1 MTAISQVVVGVDD
14 GSAAA
19 HALEWTATVLAPSAT
34 INAVNAVS
42 PGVELAVAVV
52 QYDSAAIVARR
63 RRHLEND
70 WTAAARAT
78 GASIVCEVI
87 EDTPARALMRAATR
101 TGAEM
106 IVVGLKGRHLPHALT
121 GVVRDV
127 LSHATQPVVVVP
139 DGTRSHPTGA
149 VMVDV
154 GHAEHVRR
162 ALVWAAEFA
171 VDHGLALD
179 LVRAG
184 PRRRLFSL
192 DGLVERIAYSIDPDV
207 VKEWA
212 EQDLAELAR
221 QIQQT
226 TDEELAVSW
235 SVAGDGRHPRVVE
248 PGADTALLVLD
259 AHTDEGAHVASW
271 VHDTIKH
278 APCPV
283 AVFGTPLHPLVGL
296 PPIPG

>member
-1 MTAISQVVVGVDD
+1 MAHVVVGVDD

-34 INAVNAVS
+34 IHAVNAVS

-52 QYDSAAIVARR
+52 QYDSAGIVARR

-78 GASIVCEVI
+78 GATIVCDVI
-87 EDTPARALMRAATR
+87 EDTPVRALMRAADR
-101 TGAEM
+101 TGADM
-106 IVVGLKGRHLPHALT
+106 IVVGLKGRRVPHVLT

-127 LSHATQPVVVVP
+127 LAHAKHPVVVVP
-139 DGTRSHPTGA
+139 DGTGMEPAGA
-149 VMVDV
+149 VVVDV
-154 GHAEHVRR
+154 GHAEHVRE
-162 ALVWAAEFA
+162 ALRWAADFA
-171 VDHGLALD
+171 AARGLALN

-184 PRRRLFSL
+184 PRRKLFTF
-192 DGLVERIAYSIDPDV
+192 DGLIERVAYSIDRDV

-212 EQDLAELAR
+212 HQDLADLAG
-221 QIQQT
+221 QIQRSS
-226 TDEELAVSW
+226 DEELSVTW
-235 SVAGDGRHPRVVE
+235 SVPGDGRRPTIIE

-259 AHTDEGAHVASW
+259 AHADEGAHVTSW
-271 VHDTIKH
+271 VHDTVKH
-278 APCPV
+278 SPCPV
-283 AVFGTPLHPLVGL
+283 ALFGTPLEPLVGM